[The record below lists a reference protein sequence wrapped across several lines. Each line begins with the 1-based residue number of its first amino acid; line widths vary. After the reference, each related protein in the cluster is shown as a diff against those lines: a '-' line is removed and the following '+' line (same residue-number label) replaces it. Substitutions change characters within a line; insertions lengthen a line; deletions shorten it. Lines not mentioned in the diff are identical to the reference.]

1 MCPMRA
7 PKDQKSEDNQYED
20 EFCKIRHL
28 TLNGR
33 APKGGAQLTAPH
45 EALVGERRRSSS
57 LYPRGPRLV
66 WTTGTNRGSDTSSA
80 RPVVIG
86 TTVRELACV
95 GGGVGDHPW

>member
-20 EFCKIRHL
+20 KFCKIRHL

-45 EALVGERRRSSS
+45 EALVGEGRRSSS
-57 LYPRGPRLV
+57 LYPEGRV
-66 WTTGTNRGSDTSSA
+66 WYGRPA
-80 RPVVIG
+80 RTAGAIHRAPD
-86 TTVRELACV
+86 LL
-95 GGGVGDHPW
+95 